1 MRSPTNSAL
10 APWRALLRGNPVRTP
25 FNVNSKNFT
34 QLLRFAGQEAWRFSV
49 DRLRGAPPRV
59 EQALAFARAHAR
71 AGDPESVLQAL
82 DRFGREHS
90 FLMNVGDRKGEIL
103 DAEVRSKRPARALEI
118 GAFCGYSAVRIAR
131 LLREWDGRLVS
142 IEASGPHARVAR
154 AMLELAGLA
163 DLVEVLHAKAEEAI
177 PSLGAPFELTFIDHW
192 KDLYLPDLRRLEKH
206 GLLLPGSVVIA
217 DNVGLFDASAYFEHV
232 RGSGRYDS
240 RNVAST
246 VEYHDELPDAVEISV
261 FRG

>member
-1 MRSPTNSAL
+1 MAL
-10 APWRALLRGNPVRTP
+10 PFRIDARNALP
-25 FNVNSKNFT
+25 
-34 QLLRFAGQEAWRFSV
+34 LLRFALAEAGRFLW

-71 AGDPESVLQAL
+71 AGDPESVLAAL
-82 DRFGREHS
+82 DRFGRERS

-142 IEASGPHARVAR
+142 IEASAENARVAG
-154 AMLELAGLA
+154 AMVELAGLSEF
-163 DLVEVLHAKAEEAI
+163 VEFRHAKAEQAI
-177 PSLGAPFELTFIDHW
+177 PSLGAPFELVFIDHW
-192 KDLYLPDLRRLEKH
+192 KDLYLPDLLRLEQH
-206 GLLLPGSVVIA
+206 ALLRPGSVVVA
-217 DNVGLFDASAYFEHV
+217 DNVGLFDASAYFAHV

-240 RNVAST
+240 RNVASS
-246 VEYHDELPDAVEISV
+246 VEYRDELPDAVEISV